1 MSGIAGS
8 VNSNSAQGL
17 AHVRMI
23 NEFQGHRGPDKSFA
37 VETGSF
43 TLGQTVLVT
52 NSGGSKMSQPLISAD
67 GRYQCVLDGVIY
79 NTSELI
85 ERYQLPGRTDRT
97 GSVVP
102 ELWAKLGPSSL
113 NQLQGMFSIALV
125 DILEDRLYLARDPFG
140 IKPLHWRTLP
150 DGQIIF
156 ASEVWPLFRLAPGA
170 RIDNKAVAQYLHLG
184 SLAADQS
191 PFCSIR
197 ALPPNSLAVFDRN
210 GRVIIRPILADDPL
224 AQPDAPAEIGRA
236 LTDSI
241 RLHLEPD
248 VPMALLLSSGVD
260 SAVIASVARRSGRK
274 LHCLT
279 IATSGDDDESKGA
292 AETALH
298 YGHSHERIPAVLE
311 DDDIRQ
317 FFNAMQRPSID
328 GLNTYL
334 ISKAVRTAGYKVAL
348 CGLAPI
354 IVNRRMFS
362 FFRWLP
368 ALQAIDKIPGSP
380 LDPFSQ
386 IFVSRVAENSSKLRR
401 LLEKHG
407 PRDGWG
413 VALLLREV
421 LPASLVSELMGID
434 QGGIV
439 AVAPP
444 KAGRPSSAACI
455 FAAVDN
461 AIFMEGRLLPDSD
474 AFSMASSVE
483 LRVPWVDRAVL
494 WAAQDLVASNKPQL
508 GKMPIAAALDDSYLQ
523 RLVSRPKLGFSLPM
537 RQWMTGPL
545 KPILQATNE
554 PSAPLW
560 SIIDRTVAQRAGLVP
575 LRPRER
581 WSETWALAALN
592 AWMDINS
599 E

>member
-8 VNSNSAQGL
+8 VNGNSAQGL

-23 NEFQGHRGPDKSFA
+23 NEFQRHRGPDQSFA

-52 NSGGSKMSQPLISAD
+52 DSSGSKMSQPLISAD

-79 NTSELI
+79 NTSKLI

-102 ELWAKLGPSSL
+102 ELWTKLGPSSL
-113 NQLQGMFSIALV
+113 NQLQGMFAIALV
-125 DILEDRLYLARDPFG
+125 DLLENRLYLARDPFG

-210 GRVIIRPILADDPL
+210 GRVIIRPILADGPL

-248 VPMALLLSSGVD
+248 LPMALFLSSGVD
-260 SAVIASVARRSGRK
+260 SAIIASVARRSGRK

-279 IATSGDDDESKGA
+279 IATSGDDDESDGA

-298 YGHSHERIPAVLE
+298 YGHSHDRIPAALE
-311 DDDIRQ
+311 DDDLKQ

-334 ISKAVRTAGYKVAL
+334 ISKAVRAAGYKVAL

-354 IVNRRMFS
+354 IVNRQMFS
-362 FFRWLP
+362 LFRWLP

-386 IFVSRVAENSSKLRR
+386 ILMSRVAANSSKVRR
-401 LLEKHG
+401 LLKKHG

-413 VALLLREV
+413 VGLLFREV

-455 FAAVDN
+455 FAATDN
-461 AIFMEGRLLPDSD
+461 AIFMQGRLLPDHD

-545 KPILQATNE
+545 EPILQAASE
-554 PSAPLW
+554 PGAPLW
-560 SIIDRTVAQRAGLVP
+560 SIIDRTLAQRAGLVP

-599 E
+599 V